1 MRHGHGAGSLGKPAQ
16 SQTMEQAQEQLQE
29 KVHQCGVDR
38 RSRSRLLL
46 GVEQNKLMSWRRVN
60 RVYEAGIERG

>member
-16 SQTMEQAQEQLQE
+16 SRTMEQAQEQPQE
-29 KVHQCGVDR
+29 RVHQCGVGR
-38 RSRSRLLL
+38 RSRSRLPL

-60 RVYEAGIERG
+60 RVYEADIERG